1 MDNFVSQLLQLLFS
15 GLMVGS
21 IYAVVALGF
30 TMIYSATGVV
40 NFAQGEFLMLGGMV
54 GVSLFSGWMP
64 LIIACVVAVFLTALI
79 GIIME
84 RMMIA
89 PLKNPTVLALIII
102 TIGAS
107 IVLKGGAMLLFGKQA
122 HSLPAFSGDVPLMI
136 LGAAVF
142 PQALWIMGISL
153 LLIIGI
159 RLMLS
164 YTMFGIALRA
174 TADNSAAASLVGIDI
189 RLMVRASFGLS
200 AASGAIAGIIITPVT
215 LTSWDIGMM
224 LGIKGFS
231 AAMLGG
237 LGNVVGSVI
246 GGLLLGVIE
255 TFGAGLIASG
265 YRDAF
270 ALLVLL
276 LVLFLRP
283 SGLFGTSDTR

>member
-1 MDNFVSQLLQLLFS
+1 MP
-15 GLMVGS
+15 
-21 IYAVVALGF
+21 
-30 TMIYSATGVV
+30 MIRRS
-40 NFAQGEFLMLGGMV
+40 EIPM
-54 GVSLFSGWMP
+54 
-64 LIIACVVAVFLTALI
+64 
-79 GIIME
+79 
-84 RMMIA
+84 
-89 PLKNPTVLALIII
+89 
-102 TIGAS
+102 
-107 IVLKGGAMLLFGKQA
+107 A

-136 LGAAVF
+136 LGAAGF
-142 PQALWIMGISL
+142 PPALWIMGLSL

-159 RLMLS
+159 RLVLS
-164 YTMFGIALRA
+164 YPMCGIALRA

-231 AAMLGG
+231 AAVLGG

-265 YRDAF
+265 YRDAV
-270 ALLVLL
+270 APPV
-276 LVLFLRP
+276 
-283 SGLFGTSDTR
+283 

>member
-1 MDNFVSQLLQLLFS
+1 
-15 GLMVGS
+15 
-21 IYAVVALGF
+21 
-30 TMIYSATGVV
+30 
-40 NFAQGEFLMLGGMV
+40 
-54 GVSLFSGWMP
+54 
-64 LIIACVVAVFLTALI
+64 
-79 GIIME
+79 
-84 RMMIA
+84 
-89 PLKNPTVLALIII
+89 
-102 TIGAS
+102 
-107 IVLKGGAMLLFGKQA
+107 
-122 HSLPAFSGDVPLMI
+122 MI

-189 RLMVRASFGLS
+189 RLMVLASFGLS

-231 AAMLGG
+231 AAVLGG